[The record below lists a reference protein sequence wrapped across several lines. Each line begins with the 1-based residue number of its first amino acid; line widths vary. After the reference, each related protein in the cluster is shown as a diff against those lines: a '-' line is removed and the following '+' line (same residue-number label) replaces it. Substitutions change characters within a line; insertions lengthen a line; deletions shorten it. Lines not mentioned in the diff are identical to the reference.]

1 MTRSK
6 AKLYMYMGFKIQNAQ
21 RTKHMLWGEVSVAPS
36 SNDFVPNSHH
46 PELEA
51 RGQVEFLCPFQKVD
65 ILQIFRYLK
74 S

>member
-1 MTRSK
+1 MTRPK
-6 AKLYMYMGFKIQNAQ
+6 AKLYMYMGFRIQNAQ

-36 SNDFVPNSHH
+36 SNGFVPCSHH

-51 RGQVEFLCPFQKVD
+51 TGQVEFLCPIQKVHL
-65 ILQIFRYLK
+65 LQIFRHLK